1 MTTDTTTLAPA
12 ASDVDDASG
21 PPVLRTVD
29 LALRD
34 APGLLDRIDDG
45 EDLAGVARAM
55 ILTIAAG
62 GAAFGA
68 SMGAF
73 RGGLQLVFAAVK
85 LPLAILLTAAVC
97 APALTA
103 LNAALDRTA
112 SLRRDLALVLFVL
125 ARASLV
131 LAAEAPL
138 ILLAVSLDAS
148 YHALV
153 LLASGCC
160 AVAGASALA
169 LLRRGLAR
177 DGEGS
182 AAGAVAV
189 GAALVLVFALVGA
202 QMSWMLRPYLVRPRT
217 PDVPFARD
225 LDSNFFEA
233 VATSVGSARGVYHRA
248 YAPLPGETRDVEPRG
263 AP

>member
-1 MTTDTTTLAPA
+1 MTTETTTMPQHLDAPDEPA
-12 ASDVDDASG
+12 
-21 PPVLRTVD
+21 VLGTID

-34 APGLLDRIDDG
+34 TPAMLDRIDDG
-45 EDLAGVARAM
+45 EDLAGIARAM
-55 ILTIAAG
+55 ILTIFAG

-73 RGGLQLVFAAVK
+73 RGGLQIAFAALK

-103 LNAALDRTA
+103 LNAALDRET
-112 SLRRDLALVLFVL
+112 SLRRDLALVLVVL

-138 ILLAVSLDAS
+138 VLLAVSLDAG

-153 LLASGCC
+153 LLAAGCC
-160 AVAGASALA
+160 TVAGLSALA
-169 LLRRGLAR
+169 LLGKGLGRQGGGA
-177 DGEGS
+177 GS
-182 AAGAVAV
+182 VVV
-189 GAALVLVFALVGA
+189 GIALVLVFSLVGA
-202 QMSWMLRPYLVRPRT
+202 QMSWMLRPYLVRPRA
-217 PDVPFARD
+217 PEAPFARD
-225 LDSNFFEA
+225 LDSNVLEA
-233 VATSVGSARGVYHRA
+233 VGTSVMSARGVYRRD
-248 YAPLPGETRDVEPRG
+248 YAPLPGEPAPSRG

>member
-1 MTTDTTTLAPA
+1 MSTTDTSTLDGVA
-12 ASDVDDASG
+12 DETDDAA
-21 PPVLRTVD
+21 VLGTVD

-34 APGLLDRIDDG
+34 TPGLLDGIEDG
-45 EDLAGVARAM
+45 EDLAGIARAM

-73 RGGLQLVFAAVK
+73 RGGLQVLYAAVK

-103 LNAALDRTA
+103 LNAALGRDT
-112 SLRRDLALVLFVL
+112 SLRRDLALLLFVL

-160 AVAGASALA
+160 VVAGLSALSI
-169 LLRRGLAR
+169 LRQGLRRQG
-177 DGEGS
+177 
-182 AAGAVAV
+182 AGALVV
-189 GAALVLVFALVGA
+189 GLSLVLVFAGVGA

-217 PDVPFARD
+217 PEAPFVRD

-233 VATSVGSARGVYHRA
+233 VATSARSARGLYRRA
-248 YAPLPGETRDVEPRG
+248 YAPLPGEETRLEAPSESTRG
-263 AP
+263 VP